1 MITIL
6 KNYKLVVPVALLAFI
21 ASCTKPV
28 DLQLSPKQDYFV
40 YGEVSNT
47 YSRIFISELITSELS
62 LVRNASVYIEENG
75 NRHDFQLTDSLFE
88 MTDVYIEPSSPY
100 QLVVELAGKKMV
112 YNGQLPDTVKKVELK
127 LNHIKDFRYE
137 FKLDVDVDESSKEY
151 GFIWGPINYQYE
163 PISYGRGLSY
173 AYEAAFLEKFASEE
187 FYVARTNPLIFNTDY
202 QANIKRVYA
211 KTIDAFDLDFEIAEN
226 RFNPLYLKYN
236 PLCDV
241 VIENAVFRIY
251 EMTNIKTNVVRVEDT
266 TPILMECNIY
276 TESGSDLSAETYQ
289 NLRFN
294 VSFADDRNPSTYIPM
309 NINNPTTISL
319 NQLSYLLNWSSNE
332 DLDLDFNDLLNRPL
346 RLWILGT
353 DTDGRRVGALQ
364 DVTLTDLAETKKL
377 TIRLEKE

>member
-1 MITIL
+1 M
-6 KNYKLVVPVALLAFI
+6 PVALLAFI